1 MYYYIIFII
10 HTKKK
15 NYIKKSI
22 WVYINICKYALL
34 HVLSKKDK
42 ENYWTKMIIINVHKK
57 GVSI

>member
-10 HTKKK
+10 LKK

-34 HVLSKKDK
+34 HVLSKKHK